1 MLKFHFNH
9 SNIKRFNNIIV
20 KKNKKSLVKLCNL
33 NYNIVYEKQ
42 NLEDVMKKWLVKNWK
57 KIFIVLGVVALIII
71 AYPKV
76 VLQPT
81 VVKDYVNS
89 DINIKSDVFD
99 GIKETTE
106 DVTNK
111 VENSNKEA
119 EEDVGVEVKEADNA
133 SKSWIVVIVI
143 AFVALLI
150 LDLILQGGSSKSEKK
165 K

>member
-1 MLKFHFNH
+1 
-9 SNIKRFNNIIV
+9 
-20 KKNKKSLVKLCNL
+20 
-33 NYNIVYEKQ
+33 
-42 NLEDVMKKWLVKNWK
+42 MKKWLVKNWK
-57 KIFIVLGVVALIII
+57 KIFIVLGVIALIII

-81 VVKDYVNS
+81 VIEDYVNS

-111 VENSNKEA
+111 VESSNKGA
-119 EEDVGVEVKEADNA
+119 EEDIGVEVKEADNS
-133 SKSWIVVIVI
+133 SKTWIVMIVI
-143 AFVALLI
+143 AFVALLV